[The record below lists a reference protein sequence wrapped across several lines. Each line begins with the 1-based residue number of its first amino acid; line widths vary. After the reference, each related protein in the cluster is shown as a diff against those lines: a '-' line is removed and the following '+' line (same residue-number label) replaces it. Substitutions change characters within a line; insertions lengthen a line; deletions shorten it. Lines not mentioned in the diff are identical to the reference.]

1 MKVISYNINGIRAAI
16 KKGLINWLKQIDV
29 DVICFQEIKANKDQF
44 DDDLFIKLGY
54 HCYWYSAEKKGYS
67 GVAILCK
74 KKPIKVT
81 YGIKNSLIDS
91 EARVLKIEYENL
103 GIYSVY
109 FPSGSSG
116 PIRQEFKMFFLN
128 KFMNYIKNE
137 TQTSL
142 ISGDFNICH
151 KSIDIHDPIRNKNSS
166 GFLEVER
173 KWVTNFLKSG
183 FVDSF
188 REKNKLPNNYS
199 WWSYRARSRERNKGW
214 RIDYHMISHAFLN
227 KIKEAK
233 ILSNVKHSDHCPIY
247 LELSL

>member
-1 MKVISYNINGIRAAI
+1 M
-16 KKGLINWLKQIDV
+16 
-29 DVICFQEIKANKDQF
+29 
-44 DDDLFIKLGY
+44 
-54 HCYWYSAEKKGYS
+54 
-67 GVAILCK
+67 
-74 KKPIKVT
+74 
-81 YGIKNSLIDS
+81 
-91 EARVLKIEYENL
+91 
-103 GIYSVY
+103 Y

-137 TQTSL
+137 TQTTL

>member
-1 MKVISYNINGIRAAI
+1 M
-16 KKGLINWLKQIDV
+16 
-29 DVICFQEIKANKDQF
+29 
-44 DDDLFIKLGY
+44 
-54 HCYWYSAEKKGYS
+54 
-67 GVAILCK
+67 AILC

-137 TQTSL
+137 TQTTI

-188 REKNKLPNNYS
+188 REKINYQITIVGGVI
-199 WWSYRARSRERNKGW
+199 ELDLEKE
-214 RIDYHMISHAFLN
+214 
-227 KIKEAK
+227 IKDGE
-233 ILSNVKHSDHCPIY
+233 
-247 LELSL
+247 

>member
-1 MKVISYNINGIRAAI
+1 MFKV
-16 KKGLINWLKQIDV
+16 GLENYTVLGKHGAYDFEHEYEQPFVVSIWVELNH
-29 DVICFQEIKANKDQF
+29 NQF
-44 DDDLFIKLGY
+44 DDDLFVELGY

-116 PIRQEFKMFFLN
+116 PIRQEFNMFFLN

-137 TQTSL
+137 TQTAL

-183 FVDSF
+183 FV
-188 REKNKLPNNYS
+188 K
-199 WWSYRARSRERNKGW
+199 
-214 RIDYHMISHAFLN
+214 
-227 KIKEAK
+227 
-233 ILSNVKHSDHCPIY
+233 
-247 LELSL
+247 